1 MGAGEVLIIIGAIV
15 IAFSSVTAIGAISG
29 KLEGVVTI
37 QEKFLVTIFLFIL
50 LIMGWVLLYNGILI
64 IICNKMGKRLSLEDK
79 AKIANGNERH
89 CRQCNHRVCPDGL
102 LEVCSEAFI
111 RGYKKGYKQNQK
123 EQKERID
130 KILHPVT
137 EPCGSNAIF
146 VFFRDVRSGEL
157 QPYIE
162 DMRMPD
168 AKRYQD
174 IGSIRF
180 SQEKDEP
187 QKLQIAW
194 CYPKDLVELLGYD
207 KKYADFERIALSE
220 GAFSYPREEYEE
232 NLQKYSALRHEHKKY
247 YRYRKFKK

>member
-1 MGAGEVLIIIGAIV
+1 
-15 IAFSSVTAIGAISG
+15 
-29 KLEGVVTI
+29 
-37 QEKFLVTIFLFIL
+37 
-50 LIMGWVLLYNGILI
+50 
-64 IICNKMGKRLSLEDK
+64 MGKRLSLEDK
-79 AKIANGNERH
+79 ARIANSNERH
-89 CRQCNHRVCPDGL
+89 CTKCNHRVCPDSL
-102 LEVCSEAFI
+102 LKLCSEAFI

-168 AKRYQD
+168 AKCYQD

-180 SQEKDEP
+180 SPEKDEP

-220 GAFSYPREEYEE
+220 GAFSYPREEYER
-232 NLQKYSALRHEHKKY
+232 NLQKYSALRYEYKKY
-247 YRYRKFKK
+247 YHYKKFKKQLFMDKKDISITVILELGGDLCGMTIKDKNDKVVQFEDLMRSEQIKILNCLSQNYNFLVRFLKEKEG

>member
-1 MGAGEVLIIIGAIV
+1 ME
-15 IAFSSVTAIGAISG
+15 
-29 KLEGVVTI
+29 
-37 QEKFLVTIFLFIL
+37 
-50 LIMGWVLLYNGILI
+50 
-64 IICNKMGKRLSLEDK
+64 KRLSLEDK
-79 AKIANGNERH
+79 AKMANGNERH

-102 LEVCSEAFI
+102 LKLCSESFI

-174 IGSIRF
+174 IGSIKF
-180 SQEKDEP
+180 SPEKDEP

-194 CYPKDLVELLGYD
+194 CYPKDLVKLLGYD

-220 GAFSYPREEYEE
+220 GAFSYPREEYER
-232 NLQKYSALRHEHKKY
+232 NLQKYSALRYEYKKY
-247 YRYRKFKK
+247 YHYKKFKK

>member
-1 MGAGEVLIIIGAIV
+1 
-15 IAFSSVTAIGAISG
+15 
-29 KLEGVVTI
+29 
-37 QEKFLVTIFLFIL
+37 
-50 LIMGWVLLYNGILI
+50 
-64 IICNKMGKRLSLEDK
+64 MGKRLSLEDK
-79 AKIANGNERH
+79 ARIANSNERH
-89 CRQCNHRVCPDGL
+89 CTKCNHRVCPDSL
-102 LEVCSEAFI
+102 LKLCSEAFI

-180 SQEKDEP
+180 SPEKDEP

-194 CYPKDLVELLGYD
+194 CYPKDLIELLGYD

-220 GAFSYPREEYEE
+220 GAFSYPREEYER
-232 NLQKYSALRHEHKKY
+232 NLQKYSALRYEYKKY
-247 YRYRKFKK
+247 YHYKKFKKQIFMDKKDISITVILELGGDLCGMTIKDKNDKVVQFEDLMRSEQIKILNCLSQNYNFLVRFLKEKEG

>member
-1 MGAGEVLIIIGAIV
+1 MG
-15 IAFSSVTAIGAISG
+15 
-29 KLEGVVTI
+29 
-37 QEKFLVTIFLFIL
+37 
-50 LIMGWVLLYNGILI
+50 N
-64 IICNKMGKRLSLEDK
+64 RLSLEDK
-79 AKIANGNERH
+79 ARIANSNERH
-89 CRQCNHRVCPDGL
+89 CTKCNHRVCPDSL
-102 LEVCSEAFI
+102 LKLCSEAFI

-162 DMRMPD
+162 EMRMPD

-174 IGSIRF
+174 IGSISF
-180 SQEKDEP
+180 FPEKDEP

-194 CYPKDLVELLGYD
+194 CYPKDLIELLGYD

-220 GAFSYPREEYEE
+220 GAFSYPREEYER
-232 NLQKYSALRHEHKKY
+232 NLQKYSALRYEYKKY
-247 YRYRKFKK
+247 YHYRKFKKQIFMDKKDISLTVTLELSGDLCGMTIKDKNDKVVQFEDLMRSEQIKILNCLSQNYNFLLRFLKEKEG

>member
-1 MGAGEVLIIIGAIV
+1 
-15 IAFSSVTAIGAISG
+15 
-29 KLEGVVTI
+29 
-37 QEKFLVTIFLFIL
+37 
-50 LIMGWVLLYNGILI
+50 
-64 IICNKMGKRLSLEDK
+64 MGKRLSLEDK
-79 AKIANGNERH
+79 ARIANSNERH
-89 CRQCNHRVCPDGL
+89 CTKCNHRVCPDSL
-102 LEVCSEAFI
+102 LKLCSEAFI

-180 SQEKDEP
+180 SPEKDEP

-194 CYPKDLVELLGYD
+194 CYPKDLIEILGYD

-220 GAFSYPREEYEE
+220 GAFSYPREEYER
-232 NLQKYSALRHEHKKY
+232 NLQKYSALRYEYKKY
-247 YRYRKFKK
+247 YHYKKFKKQLFMDKKDISITVILELGGDLCGMTIKDKNDKVVQFEDLVRSEQIKILNCLSQNYNFLVRFLKEKEG

>member
-1 MGAGEVLIIIGAIV
+1 
-15 IAFSSVTAIGAISG
+15 
-29 KLEGVVTI
+29 
-37 QEKFLVTIFLFIL
+37 
-50 LIMGWVLLYNGILI
+50 
-64 IICNKMGKRLSLEDK
+64 MGKRLSLEDK
-79 AKIANGNERH
+79 ARIANSNERH
-89 CRQCNHRVCPDGL
+89 CTKCNHRVCPDSL
-102 LEVCSEAFI
+102 LKLCSEAFI

-162 DMRMPD
+162 EMRMPD

-174 IGSIRF
+174 IGSISF
-180 SQEKDEP
+180 FPEKDEP

-194 CYPKDLVELLGYD
+194 CYPKDLIELLGYD

-220 GAFSYPREEYEE
+220 GAFSYPREEYER
-232 NLQKYSALRHEHKKY
+232 NLQKYSALRYEYKKY
-247 YRYRKFKK
+247 YHYKKFKKQIFMDKKDISITAILELGGDLCGMTIKDKNDKVVQFEDLMRSEQIKILNCLSQNYNFLVRFLKEKEG

>member
-1 MGAGEVLIIIGAIV
+1 MKKK
-15 IAFSSVTAIGAISG
+15 T
-29 KLEGVVTI
+29 
-37 QEKFLVTIFLFIL
+37 
-50 LIMGWVLLYNGILI
+50 Y
-64 IICNKMGKRLSLEDK
+64 SLEQK
-79 AKIANGNERH
+79 AKMANGKDRM
-89 CRQCNHRVCPDGL
+89 CGKCNHYPCPDAL
-102 LEVCSEAFI
+102 FKVCSEAFI
-111 RGYKKGYKQNQK
+111 RGYKNGYKQNQK

-130 KILHPVT
+130 KILNPVT

-162 DMRMPD
+162 DIRMPD

-180 SQEKDEP
+180 SPEKDEP

-207 KKYADFERIALSE
+207 KKYADFERIALIE
-220 GAFSYPREEYEE
+220 GAFSYPREEYEK
-232 NLQKYSALRHEHKKY
+232 NLQKYSAVRCKYEKHYY
-247 YRYRKFKK
+247 YRKIKK

>member
-1 MGAGEVLIIIGAIV
+1 
-15 IAFSSVTAIGAISG
+15 
-29 KLEGVVTI
+29 
-37 QEKFLVTIFLFIL
+37 
-50 LIMGWVLLYNGILI
+50 
-64 IICNKMGKRLSLEDK
+64 MGKRLSLEDK
-79 AKIANGNERH
+79 ARIANSNERH
-89 CRQCNHRVCPDGL
+89 CTKCNHRVCPDAL
-102 LEVCSEAFI
+102 LKLCSEAFI

-146 VFFRDVRSGEL
+146 VFFRDVRCDEL

-174 IGSIRF
+174 IGSIKF
-180 SQEKDEP
+180 SPEKDEP

-194 CYPKDLVELLGYD
+194 CYPKDLIELLGYD

-220 GAFSYPREEYEE
+220 GAFSYPREEYER
-232 NLQKYSALRHEHKKY
+232 NLQKYSALRYEYKKY
-247 YRYRKFKK
+247 YHYRKFKK

>member
-1 MGAGEVLIIIGAIV
+1 M
-15 IAFSSVTAIGAISG
+15 T
-29 KLEGVVTI
+29 
-37 QEKFLVTIFLFIL
+37 
-50 LIMGWVLLYNGILI
+50 
-64 IICNKMGKRLSLEDK
+64 KRLSLEDK

-89 CRQCNHRVCPDGL
+89 CRQCNHHVCPDGFL
-102 LEVCSEAFI
+102 KVCSEAFI

-162 DMRMPD
+162 EMRMPD

-174 IGSIRF
+174 IGSISF
-180 SQEKDEP
+180 FPEKDEP

-194 CYPKDLVELLGYD
+194 CYPKDLVKLLGYD

-220 GAFSYPREEYEE
+220 GAFSYPREEYER
-232 NLQKYSALRHEHKKY
+232 NLQKYSALRYEYKKY
-247 YRYRKFKK
+247 YHYKKFKKQLFMDKKDISITVILELGGDLCGMTIKDKNDKVVQFEDLMRSEQIKILNCLSQNYNFLVRFLKEKEG

>member
-1 MGAGEVLIIIGAIV
+1 
-15 IAFSSVTAIGAISG
+15 
-29 KLEGVVTI
+29 
-37 QEKFLVTIFLFIL
+37 
-50 LIMGWVLLYNGILI
+50 
-64 IICNKMGKRLSLEDK
+64 MGKRLSLEDK
-79 AKIANGNERH
+79 ARIANSNERH

-102 LEVCSEAFI
+102 LKLCSEAFI

-168 AKRYQD
+168 AKCYQD

-180 SQEKDEP
+180 SPEKDEP

-194 CYPKDLVELLGYD
+194 CYPKDLVKLLGYD

-220 GAFSYPREEYEE
+220 GAFSYPREEYER
-232 NLQKYSALRHEHKKY
+232 NLQKYSALRYEYKKY
-247 YRYRKFKK
+247 YHYRKFKKQLFMDKKDISLTVTLQLGGDLCGMTIKDKNDKVVQFEDLVRSEQIKILNCLSQNYNFLVRFLKEKEG